1 MCLGQPKPAVR
12 HSFCPAKIVM
22 LMRLRQQLT
31 CSKLLRGMSQYESPG
46 CSIISSQLLP
56 PSSSMHVQAFLT
68 LAKGDEFEIA
78 LR

>member
-1 MCLGQPKPAVR
+1 MPL
-12 HSFCPAKIVM
+12 
-22 LMRLRQQLT
+22 RLRQLLT
-31 CSKLLRGMSQYESPG
+31 QKPFSKLLRGMSQYESPG

-68 LAKGDEFEIA
+68 LAKGEEFEIA